1 MTAKVKKA
9 AAESAPL
16 FEEQL
21 AKLEAL
27 VEALEQGELS
37 LEQSMLSFEQGIS
50 LARECQKA
58 LSEAEQ
64 KVALLTRDGD
74 ELHAQPFQLDDE

>member
-1 MTAKVKKA
+1 MATKKRS
-9 AAESAPL
+9 AEAAPL

-21 AKLEAL
+21 AKLESL

-37 LEQSMLSFEQGIS
+37 LEASMLSFEQGIT

-64 KVALLTRDGD
+64 KVALLTREGD
-74 ELHAQPFQLDDE
+74 DLHEQPFALDAP

>member
-1 MTAKVKKA
+1 MATKKA
-9 AAESAPL
+9 QAKETPL

-27 VEALEQGELS
+27 VESLEEGELS

-64 KVALLTRDGD
+64 KVAILTRDGD
-74 ELHAQPFQLDDE
+74 QLSAQPFELDED

>member
-1 MTAKVKKA
+1 MATKKSQAK
-9 AAESAPL
+9 ETPL

-27 VEALEQGELS
+27 VESLEEGELS

-64 KVALLTRDGD
+64 KVAVLTRDGD
-74 ELHAQPFQLDDE
+74 QLNSQSFELDED

>member
-1 MTAKVKKA
+1 MASKKQPS
-9 AAESAPL
+9 SATTPL

-37 LEQSMLSFEQGIS
+37 LEESMLSFEQGIT

-64 KVALLTRDGD
+64 KVALLTRQGD
-74 ELHAQPFQLDDE
+74 VLHEQPFEMAQE

>member
-1 MTAKVKKA
+1 MATKKA
-9 AAESAPL
+9 QAKETPL

-27 VEALEQGELS
+27 VESLEEGELS

-64 KVALLTRDGD
+64 KVAILTRDGD
-74 ELHAQPFQLDDE
+74 QLSAKPFELDED

>member
-1 MTAKVKKA
+1 MSTKKA
-9 AAESAPL
+9 QAKETPL

-21 AKLEAL
+21 AKLESL
-27 VEALEQGELS
+27 VESLEEGELS
-37 LEQSMLSFEQGIS
+37 LEQSMLSFEQGIN

-64 KVALLTRDGD
+64 KVAVLTRDGD
-74 ELHAQPFQLDDE
+74 QLHAQSFELDQD

>member
-1 MTAKVKKA
+1 MATKKA
-9 AAESAPL
+9 QVKETPL

-27 VEALEQGELS
+27 VESLEEGELS

-64 KVALLTRDGD
+64 KVAVLTRDGD
-74 ELHAQPFQLDDE
+74 QLNSQPFELDED

>member
-1 MTAKVKKA
+1 MTTKAKKTA
-9 AAESAPL
+9 AQPAPL

-21 AKLEAL
+21 AKLEGL
-27 VEALEQGELS
+27 VEALEQGDLS

-58 LSEAEQ
+58 LSDAEQ

-74 ELHAQPFQLDDE
+74 QLHAQPFALDDE

>member
-1 MTAKVKKA
+1 MSTKKA
-9 AAESAPL
+9 QAKETPL

-27 VEALEQGELS
+27 VESLEEGELS
-37 LEQSMLSFEQGIS
+37 LEQSMLSFEQGIN

-64 KVALLTRDGD
+64 KVAVLTRDGD
-74 ELHAQPFQLDDE
+74 QLHAQSFELDQD

>member
-1 MTAKVKKA
+1 MATKKA
-9 AAESAPL
+9 QAKETPL

-27 VEALEQGELS
+27 VESLEEGELS
-37 LEQSMLSFEQGIS
+37 LEQSMLSFEQGIN

-58 LSEAEQ
+58 LNEAEQ
-64 KVALLTRDGD
+64 KVAVLTRDGD
-74 ELHAQPFQLDDE
+74 QLNSQPFELDED